1 MSLSLIIFLVLTIGI
16 NAFLLR
22 WLEKS
27 NTKLSVIII
36 IESVFLFVGIQ
47 IMIIGKIIGLW

>member
-1 MSLSLIIFLVLTIGI
+1 LVLTIGI